1 MRKLRWPM
9 KGQDARTSL
18 NLRDLPTLPR
28 RLTMQSKNSCLAAAA
43 CLVACLVAAAAGQD
57 LATPTDQ
64 LPAPR
69 PLPSPSET
77 LSALVEA
84 EARPIDLAATL
95 QLAGTFNPEILLAR
109 ERVDEAMALRQ
120 LAAAQLLPSVNAGGN
135 LDHHLGPL
143 QQSNGKLIDVHRDA
157 VYLGLGANAVGGGTV
172 NIPGI
177 VWDGNVSAVLFQSLA
192 RRQFVRQQSFAS
204 LAVRN
209 QVLLRAASAYLELL
223 RASGRRAVAQQLVAN
238 AKEVARLTANFAK
251 TGQGRQADADRAATE
266 LEQRKSELV
275 EAENQ
280 VLAASAALCQ
290 LLSLDPSVRLAP
302 VDSQV
307 VPAAIVPEPITLPE
321 LIAIALVQRPELAE
335 RRAAIRVAF
344 LELREAK
351 LLPFS
356 PNLLVGY
363 SAGTFGGGSNLIADN
378 PVAPE
383 PRFGNFGDRED
394 LDVIL
399 FWSLRNLGVGNV
411 ALIRLGQS
419 RLRQEE
425 LRQID
430 VLDRIRAEV
439 ATAQARAHARY
450 AQIDIQERAVATSL
464 KAFQQDYVRAFNKEA
479 LPIEVL
485 DSLRLL
491 GRSRQGLLDAII
503 DYNRAQFE
511 LYVAM
516 GQPPA
521 ALLARPVP
529 TKLLTPG
536 KGPEV
541 APK

>member
-1 MRKLRWPM
+1 MRCKVTWP
-9 KGQDARTSL
+9 AT
-18 NLRDLPTLPR
+18 
-28 RLTMQSKNSCLAAAA
+28 CA
-43 CLVACLVAAAAGQD
+43 CLTALMAILVPLVAGQEAGQEK
-57 LATPTDQ
+57 AK
-64 LPAPR
+64 PAEV
-69 PLPSPSET
+69 LPSPRSLPDSASA
-77 LSALVEA
+77 LSALVDA
-84 EARPIDLAATL
+84 DAKPIDLAATM

-109 ERVDEAMALRQ
+109 ERVDEALALRQ

-143 QQSNGKLIDVHRDA
+143 QQSNGTLIDVHRDA
-157 VYLGLGANAVGGGTV
+157 LYLGLGANAVGGGTV

-177 VWDGNVSAVLFQSLA
+177 VWNGNVSEVLFQSLA
-192 RRQFVRQQSFAS
+192 RRQFLRQQSFAS
-204 LAVRN
+204 QAVRN
-209 QVLLRAASAYLELL
+209 QVLLRAAAAYLELL
-223 RASGRRAVAQQLVAN
+223 RASGRRAVAEQMLEN

-251 TGQGRQADADRAATE
+251 TGQGRQADAERAATE
-266 LEQRKSELV
+266 WEQRKSDVL

-280 VLAASAALCQ
+280 MLAASAALAQ
-290 LLSLDPSVRLAP
+290 LLSIDPAVRLAP
-302 VDSQV
+302 IDAQV
-307 VPAAIVPEPITLPE
+307 IPAAIVPEPIPLAE

-335 RRAAIRVAF
+335 RRAALRVAL
-344 LELREAK
+344 LELRDAK

-363 SAGTFGGGSNLIADN
+363 SAGAFGGGSNLIAEN

-383 PRFGNFGDRED
+383 PRFGNFGDRAD
-394 LDVIL
+394 FDVVL
-399 FWSLRNLGVGNV
+399 FWSLRNLGVGNL
-411 ALIRLGQS
+411 ALVRLGQS

-439 ATAQARAHARY
+439 ATAQARTHARF
-450 AQIDIQERAVATSL
+450 AQIDIQERAVAASL
-464 KAFQQDYVRAFNKEA
+464 KAFQQDYMRAFNKEA

-491 GRSRQGLLDAII
+491 GRARQALLDAII

-511 LYVAM
+511 LYVAL

-529 TKLLTPG
+529 AKLTAPVT
-536 KGPEV
+536 GPEV
-541 APK
+541 QPK